1 MRAVAAKPA
10 PRRRGGLR
18 WIVGLLIIVLLAA
31 GAVVWLNSA
40 AAAATNAVATL
51 TVFLPTTSV
60 SHNGGDYAE
69 ASTGSIVQP
78 GDGVKTDA
86 KGRAAIQLPD
96 GTLTRLAKSTEIK
109 LSSAH
114 FSKDGSL
121 HDASIAQ
128 KAGRTYTNVQHLV
141 GGATF
146 KVSGQSATATVRGTK
161 FEVFIKPDGSM
172 LVKLFEGQMDFA
184 GPNNTVHLIAP
195 QQATAD
201 PAGNVGP
208 AGPIVPESG
217 DPFGAEMAA
226 SDQTSQGTTPGTEQ
240 DYIGLPIHNGE
251 QQQFTYSFAGEGLLK
266 AALGYPGSVMT
277 LQVKAPDAQVYA
289 KTGASPIL
297 VVVNNALAGIYTIV
311 VIGVSGISAAG
322 EAPFVSVAA
331 LEPCASANI
340 DSRGAVR
347 RGLASQDLAS
357 SIQVSGVSNLN
368 LTVVGNSLAGAVL
381 KGTGTFDGASWTGT
395 VILLKHGQG
404 LQVTAVGATAFGVSV
419 PAEQVMSQIGTV
431 VGQDPSNINIGFIV
445 DRLFTCNGVVII
457 DGRTNL

>member
-1 MRAVAAKPA
+1 MRAVAVKPA
-10 PRRRGGLR
+10 PRRRSGLR

-40 AAAATNAVATL
+40 AAASTNAVATL

-60 SHNGGDYAE
+60 AHNGGDFAE

-78 GDGVKTDA
+78 GDSVKTDA

-96 GTLTRLAKSTEIK
+96 GTLTRLANSTAIT

-161 FEVFIKPDGSM
+161 FEVLIKPDGSM
-172 LVKLFEGQMDFA
+172 LVKLFEGQMDFV
-184 GPNNTVHLIAP
+184 GPNNTVHLTAP

-208 AGPIVPESG
+208 AGPIVPEPG

-226 SDQTSQGTTPGTEQ
+226 SDLTSQGTTPGTEQ

-311 VIGVSGISAAG
+311 VIGVSGLGAAG
-322 EAPFVSVAA
+322 ETPFVSVAA

-347 RGLASQDLAS
+347 RGLTSQDLAG

-395 VILLKHGQG
+395 VILLKHGLG
-404 LQVTAVGATAFGVSV
+404 LQVTAVGATAFGVAV

-431 VGQDPSNINIGFIV
+431 VGQDPTSISIGFIV

>member
-1 MRAVAAKPA
+1 MPAVAVKPA
-10 PRRRGGLR
+10 PRRRRGLR
-18 WIVGLLIIVLLAA
+18 WIVVLLILVLLVA
-31 GAVVWLNSA
+31 GAAIWLNSA
-40 AAAATNAVATL
+40 AAASTNAVATL
-51 TVFLPTTSV
+51 TVFLPSTSV
-60 SHNGGDYAE
+60 AHNGGDYAE

-78 GDGVKTDA
+78 VDAVKTDA

-96 GTLTRLAKSTEIK
+96 GTLTRLANSTEIT
-109 LSSAH
+109 LTSAH

-121 HDASIAQ
+121 HDASLAQ

-161 FEVFIKPDGSM
+161 FEVLIKSDGSM
-172 LVKLFEGQMDFA
+172 LVKLFEGQMDFV
-184 GPNNTVHLIAP
+184 GINTVHLVAP

-208 AGPIVPESG
+208 AGPIVPEPG
-217 DPFGAEMAA
+217 DPFGAEIAA

-240 DYIGLPIHNGE
+240 DYIGPPIHNGE

-266 AALGYPGSVMT
+266 AALGYPGSLMA
-277 LQVKAPDAQVYA
+277 LQVKGPDAQLYA

-311 VIGVSGISAAG
+311 VIGVSGLGATG
-322 EAPFVSVAA
+322 ETPFVSVAA

-347 RGLASQDLAS
+347 RGLTSQDLAG

-404 LQVTAVGATAFGVSV
+404 LQVTAVGATAFGISV

-431 VGQDPSNINIGFIV
+431 VGQDPSSINIGFIV

>member
-1 MRAVAAKPA
+1 MRAVAVKPA
-10 PRRRGGLR
+10 PRRRSGLR

-40 AAAATNAVATL
+40 AAASTNAVATL

-60 SHNGGDYAE
+60 AHNGGDFAE

-78 GDGVKTDA
+78 GDAVRTDA

-96 GTLTRLAKSTEIK
+96 GTLTRLANSTAIT

-161 FEVFIKPDGSM
+161 FEVLIKPDGSM
-172 LVKLFEGQMDFA
+172 LVKLFEGQMDFV
-184 GPNNTVHLIAP
+184 GPNNTVHLTAP

-208 AGPIVPESG
+208 AGPIVPEPG
-217 DPFGAEMAA
+217 DPFGAEIAA

-251 QQQFTYSFAGEGLLK
+251 QQQFTYSFAGAGLLK

-289 KTGASPIL
+289 KTGPSPIL

-311 VIGVSGISAAG
+311 VIGVSGLGAAG
-322 EAPFVSVAA
+322 ETPFVSVAA

-347 RGLASQDLAS
+347 RGLTSQDLAG

-395 VILLKHGQG
+395 VILLKHGLG

-431 VGQDPSNINIGFIV
+431 VGQDPSSVNIGFIV